1 VCRTVSIRQVGIG
14 ILIGVL
20 AAATAPGASAQGRA
34 GGAARPTESAQREQQ
49 KPDDRAGRPGPRKW
63 WQDERSKADLRL
75 TDEQSARIEEIFHS
89 AFTGM
94 RSAYEELRRREEKL
108 SALISAKDSTE
119 AEVSRQADE
128 VEAVRGEL
136 GKARV
141 LMTYRMYRV
150 LSPEQRVK
158 LEEMRK
164 SHERPR
170 DTP

>member
-1 VCRTVSIRQVGIG
+1 MRQVRIG

-20 AAATAPGASAQGRA
+20 AVAAAPGVFAQGRP
-34 GGAARPTESAQREQQ
+34 GGSGRSGEPRDQPPQ
-49 KPDDRAGRPGPRKW
+49 DNRADRPGPRKW
-63 WQDERSKADLRL
+63 WQDERSKAELRL
-75 TDEQSARIEEIFHS
+75 ADEQSARIEEIFHAS
-89 AFTGM
+89 FAAM
-94 RSAYEELRRREEKL
+94 RSSYEELRRREDRL
-108 SALISAKDSTE
+108 SALISAKDATE

-128 VEAVRGEL
+128 VEAVRGAL

-158 LEEMRK
+158 LEELRK
-164 SHERPR
+164 SHDRPR